1 MKKQEI
7 QYVNSNTFFPCLIV
21 DNWYTEEEQKQVWAE
36 LNFFTSKEKFYR
48 AEDTITARYAS
59 GQPKAF
65 SDRTYIDQVFRNG
78 ERDSS
83 IIKLRKKMH
92 NDDFYKIIEESMPH
106 ARNFRDTTHTSNL
119 ISYYEQGDEYK
130 PHIDV
135 FLFTSLIWFH
145 TEPKMYEGGDLI
157 LNDTNTEV
165 ISKHNRMII
174 FPSYYMHEVTPLKWI
189 NEPNELGHGRYTITH
204 FHYTVP
210 AGKIDE

>member
-65 SDRTYIDQVFRNG
+65 SYRTYIDQVFRNG

-135 FLFTSLIWFH
+135 FLFTSLIF
-145 TEPKMYEGGDLI
+145 
-157 LNDTNTEV
+157 
-165 ISKHNRMII
+165 
-174 FPSYYMHEVTPLKWI
+174 SYAL
-189 NEPNELGHGRYTITH
+189 L
-204 FHYTVP
+204 
-210 AGKIDE
+210 